1 LRLQSGRARAR
12 SHKVTTQATR
22 ILDAA
27 KVVFLRDGG
36 AKFSARGVAKQAK
49 VGLSTVQHFFST
61 TDELQIA
68 MLEYV
73 DRLHEEVYQ
82 NMGAKL
88 PFGGT
93 ARLHGVLDYLLDD
106 LFMPETRRF
115 YFGFWSLSCHNKR
128 AEKFLAQSY
137 SNYRDTLAIFIG
149 AARPTM
155 AEERCRDL
163 ATYIAALIDGLMVY
177 IAPHGKRCPGRK
189 KFVRSVKQT
198 ILALISAEPV
208 EAELRTRASRQPSR
222 RKVRP

>member
-1 LRLQSGRARAR
+1 LRLQSGRTRAR
-12 SHKVTTQATR
+12 SHEATKQATR

-36 AKFSARGVAKQAK
+36 AKFSARGVAKQAN

-61 TDELQIA
+61 TDDLQIA

-82 NMGAKL
+82 DMGAKL

-93 ARLHGVLDYLLDD
+93 ARLHGVLDYLLGD

-128 AEKFLAQSY
+128 AEKFLIQSY
-137 SNYRDTLAIFIG
+137 SNHRDALAIFIG

-155 AEERCRDL
+155 SEERCRDL
-163 ATYIAALIDGLMVY
+163 ATYIAALIDGLMLYV
-177 IAPHGKRCPGRK
+177 APHGKRSPGRK

-198 ILALISAEPV
+198 IWALISAEPV
-208 EAELRTRASRQPSR
+208 ETEQRIRTKRWPSR
-222 RKVRP
+222 RKARP